1 MDQQPPNWQQGPPQ
15 QPFPPNNNLWQQ
27 QPFSQQLDP
36 SYPPQQPMYP
46 QQSFP
51 SQYPPQYQQQPPMM
65 PQAKKKHGTLFWILL
80 LVGILLGFG
89 LLSIIL
95 IAVLQPASTPVLS
108 EGAYKDSA
116 TFTSVSELDK
126 DGNSDQGKSVHFTC
140 KILNFVKD
148 SNGNTA
154 AANVE
159 PSDTLF
165 GSIIQ
170 VGFPSGTD
178 LSQLNADDTIE
189 VWGIDNGVSSGQN
202 AFGTTVQE
210 VTVSAQYMT
219 DLTTNYQQ

>member
-1 MDQQPPNWQQGPPQ
+1 MSQYPPQWQQQPFPQQPNTSYPPQ
-15 QPFPPNNNLWQQ
+15 QPFPP
-27 QPFSQQLDP
+27 
-36 SYPPQQPMYP
+36 PQFNQH
-46 QQSFP
+46 
-51 SQYPPQYQQQPPMM
+51 QYSPQYQQQSPTMSQQPP
-65 PQAKKKHGTLFWILL
+65 PKKKHGTLFWILL